1 MTRRDIERLRK
12 KVAGFKEYDVSY
24 SFGLFGDF
32 DGGGLC
38 LQTIKASNPREAVER
53 YLRWYFRYYKQ
64 RNQFHTT
71 NLVETSWNW
80 GRFRVE
86 DTRGYVRYF
95 M

>member
-24 SFGLFGDF
+24 SLGLFGDF

-38 LQTIKASNPREAVER
+38 LQAIKASNPREAVER

-64 RNQFHTT
+64 RNKFHTT

>member
-1 MTRRDIERLRK
+1 MNARCIKMLRK
-12 KVAGFKEYDVSY
+12 VVANFKEYEVSH
-24 SFGLFGDF
+24 SLGLFGDF
-32 DGGGLC
+32 VGGGLC
-38 LQTIKASNPREAVER
+38 LQIIKASNPKEAVER

-64 RNQFHTT
+64 RNKFHTT